1 MDFPTTQWSLLA
13 QATLHGD
20 AAGREA
26 LGEFFRRY
34 REPIRAF
41 IQRRGATPAEAEDL
55 TQEFFL
61 HVMEETTLR
70 RADRERGRFRSFLLG
85 ALIRFLARAHQRRST
100 QKRGGGEVTVNLDA
114 LAGLDNEP
122 TIPPAD
128 LRAYDRDW
136 AVHLLE
142 QALAAVEAEYT
153 ARGRAVEFAVLRAY
167 LPGSPVAP
175 PYEETARK
183 LACNV
188 GALKVD
194 VHRLRERLRGVV
206 RREIAATVAPEDVE
220 DEVAYLGRVL
230 RAANP

>member
-1 MDFPTTQWSLLA
+1 MEFPTTQWSLLA

-20 AAGREA
+20 SAGREA

-34 REPIRAF
+34 REPIRSF
-41 IQRRGATPAEAEDL
+41 IQRRGASAAEAEDL
-55 TQEFFL
+55 AQGFFV

-70 RADRERGRFRSFLLG
+70 RADEARGRFRSFLLG
-85 ALIRFLARAHQRRST
+85 ALIRFLARAHDRRST
-100 QKRGGGEVTVNLDA
+100 QKRGGGETPVPLDA
-114 LAGLDNEP
+114 LTGFDTEP
-122 TIPPAD
+122 AIPPAD
-128 LRAYDRDW
+128 VQAYDRDW

-142 QALAAVEAEYT
+142 QALAAVETEYA
-153 ARGRAVEFAVLRAY
+153 ARGRTAEFAILRAY
-167 LPGSPVAP
+167 LPGSPAAP
-175 PYEETARK
+175 PYEEAARQ
-183 LACNV
+183 LECSL
-188 GALKVD
+188 GSLKVE